1 MCPAGWGQTSHADAA
16 VDAALLA
23 ANSGTAP
30 PAGSLDERVALLLSV
45 GEEWCVPRLT
55 SGL

>member
-1 MCPAGWGQTSHADAA
+1 MFPAGWGQTSHADAA

-45 GEEWCVPRLT
+45 GEEWSVPRLT